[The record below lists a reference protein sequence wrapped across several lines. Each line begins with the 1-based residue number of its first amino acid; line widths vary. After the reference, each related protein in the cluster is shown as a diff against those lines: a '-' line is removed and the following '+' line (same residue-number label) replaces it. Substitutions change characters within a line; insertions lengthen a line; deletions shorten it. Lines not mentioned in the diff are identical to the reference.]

1 MIQLTHE
8 SFKEIAY
15 LIRIIKQNFFGY
27 DLKCASIASFHKY
40 NMKSAAIYREKKSRQ
55 LFTHNDV
62 RESDP
67 EIKQLIIK
75 YLLEL
80 YRKFVPLV

>member
-1 MIQLTHE
+1 M
-8 SFKEIAY
+8 
-15 LIRIIKQNFFGY
+15 KQTEFCY
-27 DLKCASIASFHKY
+27 DLICASIASLQLIDS
-40 NMKSAAIYREKKSRQ
+40 NMKSAAIYSGKKSRQ

>member
-1 MIQLTHE
+1 MRKYCKLSYID
-8 SFKEIAY
+8 S
-15 LIRIIKQNFFGY
+15 N
-27 DLKCASIASFHKY
+27 KY

>member
-1 MIQLTHE
+1 
-8 SFKEIAY
+8 
-15 LIRIIKQNFFGY
+15 
-27 DLKCASIASFHKY
+27 
-40 NMKSAAIYREKKSRQ
+40 MKSAAIYREKKSRQ

-67 EIKQLIIK
+67 EIKHLIIK